1 MTILNNLPF
10 SDYLARPEW
19 GSSSLAAMRRGPPAR
34 VKWER
39 EHPREDTDATLL
51 GTLVHCALLT
61 PNLLGVQFVCK
72 PEGMNFSTKDGKAWR
87 DAQTAQIV
95 AHDAYTTAQDIVAA
109 LHAKAPVG
117 EVLAKS
123 SHREVALIWE
133 CSGSG
138 EACKGRPDWISGRY
152 LYDLKVSRHADG
164 SALGYRAYVQG
175 WMHQAA
181 HYLVGAQTLG
191 LDLRGAR
198 LVVVAPKP
206 PHFVHALEVKTD
218 ALDLLALENV
228 ATLQAMRECRLA
240 NDWPGVPDT
249 WTKIEP
255 PAAAD
260 VAFGEMSIGATEE
273 EMEEKGVF
281 NG

>member
-1 MTILNNLPF
+1 MAILNDLPF

-19 GSSSLAAMRRGPPAR
+19 GSGSLAAMRRGPPAR

-39 EHPREDTDATLL
+39 EHPKEDTDATLL
-51 GTLVHCALLT
+51 GRLVHCALLT
-61 PNLLGVQFVCK
+61 PDLLDAEYVCK
-72 PEGMNFSTKDGKAWR
+72 PEGMTFSTKEGKAWR
-87 DAQTAQIV
+87 DAQTAEIV
-95 AHDAYTTAQDIVAA
+95 AHDAWTTMQGVVAA
-109 LHAKAPVG
+109 
-117 EVLAKS
+117 VLAKKPALDALES
-123 SHREVALIWE
+123 ASHREVTLLWE

-152 LYDLKVSRHADG
+152 VYDLKVSRHADG
-164 SALGYRAYVQG
+164 PALGFRAYVQG

-198 LVVVAPKP
+198 LVVVAPSP
-206 PHFVHALEVKTD
+206 PHVVYTLEIKPD

-228 ATLQAMRECRLA
+228 ATLQAMRECRIA
-240 NDWPGVPDT
+240 NEWPGSPDT

-255 PAAAD
+255 PADAN

-273 EMEEKGVF
+273 ELEEKGVF